1 MTIVLAWWSA
11 MLVIGIAVLPLTQL
25 IFRKFEDKGWL
36 FSKTLGL
43 FITAWALWAAN
54 CTGVLTFTQRNAF
67 LVIGVIAAVNYGAA
81 AVVIHRRGAATLP
94 AAFSADEKHKKA
106 PDRSVRGLFCA
117 RAEKRVSCRFRA
129 GWVCRIRG

>member
-81 AVVIHRRGAATLP
+81 AVVIHRRGAAMLP
-94 AAFSADEKHKKA
+94 AEDAAMQTANAGRSARVEASTETAA
-106 PDRSVRGLFCA
+106 PQTGTKPK
-117 RAEKRVSCRFRA
+117 EE
-129 GWVCRIRG
+129 